1 MLLLTLLNV
10 SLALALAITNSFP
23 VGLDECP
30 TAVLVCHK
38 SESGASRYDCSAV
51 AQYPSKREA
60 PQYTWA
66 VSEGEIIGDPK
77 APNITV
83 DVAGVKSEAV
93 SVTLKIHWK
102 RVPKVCDVSKVE
114 EIKLR

>member
-1 MLLLTLLNV
+1 MTLPAFLNV
-10 SLALALAITNSFP
+10 SLALALTISNSFP
-23 VGLDECP
+23 IGLDECP

-38 SESGASRYDCSAV
+38 SESSDSKYDCSAV

-60 PQYTWA
+60 PQYIWA

-77 APNITV
+77 SPNITV
-83 DVAGVKSEAV
+83 DVAGVKSESV

-102 RVPKVCDVSKVE
+102 RIPKVCDVSKVE
-114 EIKLR
+114 KIKLR